1 MSVGTITCQR
11 FVGVALG
18 MVLVEGPPSR
28 GDTNTADQ
36 MPLNDTCTK
45 NSTKW
50 SGKPAVDM
58 HSDGGGL

>member
-1 MSVGTITCQR
+1 
-11 FVGVALG
+11 

-36 MPLNDTCTK
+36 MPLNDTFIK

-50 SGKPAVDM
+50 SGKPAGDM